1 MKYPGY
7 GLELYT
13 TKNNRTPEKSDATRR
28 VMLERAGVESIQQI
42 PQGLVAFL
50 YRFVP

>member
-28 VMLERAGVESIQQI
+28 VMLERADGMMLFEIIV
-42 PQGLVAFL
+42 QGSFPVSD
-50 YRFVP
+50 